1 MVALN
6 PGLKSRVPH
15 QINFPDYSA
24 EELYNIFEQHIG
36 QDYLI
41 EQAAVEKLKEL
52 FVKAASACHRQNGN
66 GRFVRNVVE
75 RLKMKQGLRLAALKN
90 PNQEELLQIN
100 LEDILALLED
110 RDITEALGNIASKL
124 IGF

>member
-1 MVALN
+1 MVIMAGYSEEMEKMVALN

-15 QINFPDYSA
+15 QIHFPDYSA
-24 EELYNIFEQHIG
+24 EELYTIFEQHIS

-66 GRFVRNVVE
+66 GRTSCATWWN
-75 RLKMKQGLRLAALKN
+75 
-90 PNQEELLQIN
+90 
-100 LEDILALLED
+100 D
-110 RDITEALGNIASKL
+110 
-124 IGF
+124 